1 MWHLSMSVKVIKVIQ
16 KKGYNPFKLFQ
27 DHEVLVLQFNEL
39 LMLFLHAQA
48 GKHPLINAFRVI

>member
-1 MWHLSMSVKVIKVIQ
+1 MSVKVIKVIQ

-27 DHEVLVLQFNEL
+27 DHGVLVLQFNEL

-48 GKHPLINAFRVI
+48 GKQPLINAFRVI